1 MSLDNVDESESEYE
15 SKLESEYQEKQ
26 EDQLPDRI
34 DIDEQESCGEQ
45 SQQKSQD
52 KIISEEPS

>member
-45 SQQKSQD
+45 SQQKS
-52 KIISEEPS
+52 